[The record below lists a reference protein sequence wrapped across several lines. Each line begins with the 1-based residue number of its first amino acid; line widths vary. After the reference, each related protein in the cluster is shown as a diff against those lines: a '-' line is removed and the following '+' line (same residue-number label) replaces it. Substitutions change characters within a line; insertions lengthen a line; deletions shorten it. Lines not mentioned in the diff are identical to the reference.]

1 MTPKPQPARQAD
13 VPSVIAHI
21 FRPKPVIRML
31 PEAPASGIL
40 AELAELR
47 RH

>member
-1 MTPKPQPARQAD
+1 MYAQPARGPAI
-13 VPSVIAHI
+13 PPVIAHI
-21 FRPKPVIRML
+21 YLSKRKTPVVRI
-31 PEAPASGIL
+31 PTPPYGIL